1 MKRCPTCNRVE
12 TDDALVFCRTDGTAL
27 VTNSSALSGEAGT
40 AKLGSASAATEI
52 GTSVLPHTTDA
63 AMSRGTGPTTVL
75 PVQQTP
81 STTRELTKPKRRR
94 VLIAVVLLI
103 AAVFAVAGYFYY
115 TRKERVAIQSI
126 TVMPFV

>member
-27 VTNSSALSGEAGT
+27 VTNSSALSGEVGT
-40 AKLGSASAATEI
+40 AKLASAATEI
-52 GTSVLPHTTDA
+52 ETSILPHTTDA